1 MCSQRISRVIHQYK
15 FLVTPLEHSL
25 LTALPTPPPTILFR
39 FEQTLH
45 FCQII
50 FFILSLNISECF
62 VSMLYSF
69 AISASHCAPK
79 GSAEQSTF
87 ILLVPRLAHNLVIEL
102 LASPPT
108 ILFLFEQPTV
118 FLPVLL
124 FHIYFRV

>member
-69 AISASHCAPK
+69 AISASQCAPK

-87 ILLVPRLAHNLVIEL
+87 ILLVPRLAHNLVIAL